1 MDFRYADTHK
11 YLRFQRTKQI
21 VGLAHRARERWWDCV
36 YPSLGASGKRERE
49 ESSMAA
55 PIQQPL
61 SLILKLKTS
70 NQSPAA
76 VNLDLSTNLPDI
88 LHFAWVISL
97 ASIGQPTTLLL
108 STVYDGDFDV
118 YLDKFIDSSHAEFDA
133 FFPLI
138 QDGPPTPVLENRR
151 DF

>member
-1 MDFRYADTHK
+1 
-11 YLRFQRTKQI
+11 
-21 VGLAHRARERWWDCV
+21 
-36 YPSLGASGKRERE
+36 
-49 ESSMAA
+49 MAA

-70 NQSPAA
+70 IKGANTAD
-76 VNLDLSTNLPDI
+76 LDLGTNLPDI

-118 YLDKFIDSSHAEFDA
+118 YLDKFIDSSHAAFDA

-138 QDGPPTPVLENRR
+138 QDGPPTPVLDNRQAFH
-151 DF
+151 DFVRTNNIGPLPSFFSAYPTMSVADIQNC